1 MKSNSKQQSRGYGKE
16 WRMNVTRVHR
26 KAANLGVM
34 RKESRGCVPE
44 GAEAA
49 RFRMVQSDG
58 DSKRPRYNLTPSW
71 VPIAT
76 LYNLR

>member
-1 MKSNSKQQSRGYGKE
+1 MLL
-16 WRMNVTRVHR
+16 VFHR
-26 KAANLGVM
+26 KAANLGDEKGKSWL
-34 RKESRGCVPE
+34 RAE

-58 DSKRPRYNLTPSW
+58 DSKRPRNNLTPSW

-76 LYNLR
+76 LHNLR